1 MATSQDNLEALVD
14 ALASLPGIGRRTA
27 SRLAFHLLQAP
38 PEEADRLART
48 IHQTRH
54 AIHPCPDCFNLASGP
69 KCKICSNP
77 NRDRTKICVVEDAR
91 DILAIEK
98 TGAYKG
104 LYHVLGGAIN
114 PMDNI
119 GPQDLHIRPLL
130 LRLQKEAVS
139 EVILAT
145 NPSVEGEAT
154 ALYLID
160 LIKPAGIPLTRPA
173 QGLPMG
179 GELKYTDDRTL
190 AQAFTGRTKIPY

>member
-1 MATSQDNLEALVD
+1 MSSSQDQLEILID
-14 ALASLPGIGRRTA
+14 ALAALPGIGRRTA
-27 SRLAFHLLQAP
+27 NRLAFHLLQSP
-38 PEEADRLART
+38 VEEADRLAKT
-48 IHQTRH
+48 IYKTRH
-54 AIHPCPDCFNLASGP
+54 SIHPCPDCFNLASGS
-69 KCKICSNP
+69 KCRICSNP
-77 NRDRTKICVVEDAR
+77 KRDRSKICVVEDAR
-91 DILAIEK
+91 DIQAIEK
-98 TGAYKG
+98 TGAYDG
-104 LYHVLGGAIN
+104 FYHVLGGAIS

-130 LRLQKEAVS
+130 IRLQKGDVS

-160 LIKPAGIPLTRPA
+160 LIKPSGIHLTRPA

-190 AQAFTGRTKIPY
+190 ARAFSDRIEIS